1 MDDFELLGVFAQPST
16 SKEGSCGG
24 KCTYIAASYVKYL
37 EAAGARV
44 VPVDFYASE
53 SELDKLFSSLNGFFF
68 TGSYHSNTSTSISQA
83 NVNYSDA

>member
-1 MDDFELLGVFAQPST
+1 MIRNVAGVFAQPST

-24 KCTYIAASYVKYL
+24 NCTYIAASYVKYL

-53 SELDKLFSSLNGFFF
+53 SQLDKLFTSLNGFFF
-68 TGSYHSNTSTSISQA
+68 TGKPYMSASHHKPI
-83 NVNYSDA
+83 